1 VIIIVTGPPCSGKS
15 TYCRQHAGPDDVVI
29 DLDVLATALSGPRP
43 GQHTHTH
50 SPASLAVARAARTA
64 AIERAMTVTAGD
76 CYIIH
81 TKPSPQARASYTA
94 QGAQIIDLD
103 PGIDVALARAKA
115 ERPWQSAQAVKAW
128 YQPTPRSTSKRHD
141 PPATRKQKT
150 RQQRGLGAKHDAERK
165 RLLANHRDG
174 TACWWCLLGMYRD
187 PLRNPDRAPLEA
199 DHSIARSKGGT
210 VADRLLHSRC
220 NRSRG
225 DGSRDAQ
232 RPANANAPGQGS
244 VTTRDWLG

>member
-1 VIIIVTGPPCSGKS
+1 M
-15 TYCRQHAGPDDVVI
+15 I

-43 GQHTHTH
+43 GQHSHTH
-50 SPASLAVARAARTA
+50 SPAALAVARAARTA
-64 AIERAMTVTAGD
+64 AIERAMTVTDGD
-76 CYIIH
+76 RYIIH
-81 TKPSPQARASYTA
+81 TKPSAQARAAYTA

-128 YQPTPRSTSKRHD
+128 YEPTTPSMSKRAD
-141 PPATRKQKT
+141 PPVTRKQKT

-165 RLLANHRDG
+165 RLLANHSDG
-174 TACWWCLLGMYRD
+174 TACWWCGLALYRD
-187 PLRNPDRAPLEA
+187 AIRNPDRAPLEA
-199 DHSIARSKGGT
+199 DHSVPRSKGGT

-232 RPANANAPGQGS
+232 RPANANAPSQGS
-244 VTTRDWLG
+244 LTTRNWLG